1 MCSMIPTCT
10 HHVDYK
16 TIFCDFL
23 TCLLWYLPV
32 LIMLTI
38 RQSPV
43 TSWHVFYDTYLY
55 LSRWLLDNLL
65 WLPEIC
71 SMIPTCTHHVD
82 YKTIFCDFLTCVL
95 WYIPL
100 LITLTIRQSSVTS
113 WAMFYTTYLYSSC
126 DYKTIFC
133 DFLTYVLW
141 YIPVLIMLTIRQ
153 SSVTS
158 WHVFYDTY
166 LYLSCWL

>member
-1 MCSMIPTCT
+1 MIQTCT
-10 HHVDYK
+10 YHVEYK
-16 TIFCDFL
+16 TIFCRFL
-23 TCLLWYLPV
+23 TCDPWMAWYIHV

-38 RQSPV
+38 RQSSV
-43 TSWHVFYDTYLY
+43 GSWDMWSMNGMIHTCTYHVDYKTIFCRFLRHVIHEWHNTYLY
-55 LSRWLLDNLL
+55 LSCWLEDNLL
-65 WLPEIC
+65 WLLDMC
-71 SMIPTCTHHVD
+71 SMIHTFTYHLD

-100 LITLTIRQSSVTS
+100 
-113 WAMFYTTYLYSSC
+113 
-126 DYKTIFC
+126 
-133 DFLTYVLW
+133 
-141 YIPVLIMLTIRQ
+141 LIMLTIRQ